1 MVEQYQLID
10 PEAPVGPI
18 NAGSR
23 WSIESVRYDTHPAY
37 AELFDKENN
46 LVRKQALKVFI
57 KSFIGVLIKRL
68 IKYECI
74 PLEYRKPS
82 NLSQRLGFFAKAL
95 KNALWPNFYGKNK
108 LLSTDFAKQTYDCI
122 NDTGICVVKLTE
134 EQTENIATA
143 AQSSFDYLL
152 ARRAETARNGRV
164 FEDSRSYKKRSEHG
178 ELFHTIENILT
189 ESGALEVAAKYM
201 GREVS
206 LVDVNPQLN
215 DDSDDFWKK
224 LFPDMDI
231 EHPPAAYFHRD
242 ASGGDLKVIFY
253 LSDVGLENGPFNFVL
268 GSHSMRLSRLDDYI
282 CEANDSNGF
291 AGTSLAARLQF
302 AALPRSLRQKGTFGN
317 DLRKVDELQ
326 QQLLDATW

>member
-1 MVEQYQLID
+1 
-10 PEAPVGPI
+10 
-18 NAGSR
+18 
-23 WSIESVRYDTHPAY
+23 
-37 AELFDKENN
+37 
-46 LVRKQALKVFI
+46 
-57 KSFIGVLIKRL
+57 
-68 IKYECI
+68 
-74 PLEYRKPS
+74 
-82 NLSQRLGFFAKAL
+82 
-95 KNALWPNFYGKNK
+95 
-108 LLSTDFAKQTYDCI
+108 
-122 NDTGICVVKLTE
+122 
-134 EQTENIATA
+134 
-143 AQSSFDYLL
+143 
-152 ARRAETARNGRV
+152 
-164 FEDSRSYKKRSEHG
+164 
-178 ELFHTIENILT
+178 
-189 ESGALEVAAKYM
+189 M

-224 LFPDMDI
+224 LFSDMDI
-231 EHPPAAYFHRD
+231 EHPPTAYFHRD

-326 QQLLDATW
+326 QQLLDATWQVQAPKGSMVMFDTKGVHRGGLVEQGERRVITCILG